1 MAYITNTVKNVIGSS
16 LYITDAMH
24 EKFLYEGINNI
35 NVSGNL
41 PAILDLTYYSQ
52 ENNYRDVIYSEDDR
66 NDIKIWF
73 NGVELTDAGDVVESL
88 TGTIRVLPND
98 GAKRFSIGHFVSK
111 ELELTIHDID
121 IEDIQDQVKISIGTL
136 IENDYEYI
144 PLGVF
149 NIQDT
154 PVNNNGKYIIK
165 LRDNRVKFDFNYNAQ
180 PLIDNQ
186 YKITT
191 DTTYQENKEYYS
203 LASNTYTLLVVGTD
217 YEVGDEITGTVY
229 EKKGTATLRQIFED
243 ICTQAG
249 VEHKVYSFDGETKE
263 VGIYDNT
270 ITATKYISYIA
281 EQCGCTPTIDREG
294 NLIFI
299 NWKELYVWR
308 IPLSI
313 VSDDYKLGEPFEIER
328 VVYESGVIKY
338 ESSSDETLC
347 TLYLDAANPYIT
359 EQSQVI
365 NIFNKLNGFRIDTII
380 TQNML
385 GNPAIDAYDI
395 IEVYDDEDANE
406 TVIFRTLAN
415 SNYIFDGKHTQ
426 SFDTQIGVE
435 ERTENVSKNS
445 EATFKKWATTNIDNA
460 NAQLTLQAGQIND
473 ADGRLT
479 QVELNI
485 SSDGITGKAIKQA
498 QETANNAVSSFL
510 TFKSDEFSVTQSLAQ
525 NLGTDV
531 YGDESAGVA
540 GIKQQTEENTNKL
553 TTIDKYMVYKDGVL
567 TLGEST
573 SNFKLE
579 LEGGEDGEIR
589 FMGNGIK
596 LGYFNSQRLYV
607 ENTTVFNEQV
617 IAKKGDEEA
626 TNYYWHVTDDGCL
639 DLDYGGTEE

>member
-35 NVSGNL
+35 NVKGNL

-52 ENNYRDVIYSEDDR
+52 ENNYRDVVYSEDDR

-73 NGVELTDAGDVVESL
+73 NDVELTDAGDVVERL
-88 TGTIRVLPND
+88 TGTIRFLPND

-154 PVNNNGKYIIK
+154 PVNNNGKYTIK
-165 LRDNRVKFDFNYNAQ
+165 LRDNRVKFDFDYNAQ

-299 NWKELYVWR
+299 NWEELYVWR
-308 IPLSI
+308 IPLRI
-313 VSDDYKLGEPFEIER
+313 VSDDYKFGEPFEIER

-359 EQSQVI
+359 EQSQVT
-365 NIFNKLNGFRIDTII
+365 NIFNKLNGFRIDTIV

-385 GNPAIDAYDI
+385 GNPAIDPYDI

-426 SFDTQIGVE
+426 SFDTQIGIE

-445 EATFKKWATTNIDNA
+445 EAAFKKWATTSIDNA
-460 NAQLTLQAGQIND
+460 NAQITIQAGQIGEANENIATIATNVD
-473 ADGRLT
+473 S
-479 QVELNI
+479 I
-485 SSDGITGKAIKQA
+485 SSQVTEVTNDLQGQITTQQLTISQ
-498 QETANNAVSSFL
+498 TADAL
-510 TFKSDEFSVTQSLAQ
+510 TIEQSKTT
-525 NLGTDV
+525 NL
-531 YGDESAGVA
+531 ESAVGELQSTTENNT
-540 GIKQQTEENTNKL
+540 QQLNTMSN
-553 TTIDKYMVYKDGVL
+553 YMLYRNGVL
-567 TLGEST
+567 ILGET
-573 SNFKLE
+573 NSNFKLE
-579 LEGGEDGEIR
+579 LEGGENGEIR
-589 FMGNGIK
+589 FMGNGVK